1 MHAIESRL
9 TELKL
14 QLPEAPKPVAS
25 YVPAVRSGQWII
37 VSGQLPFRNGQLLAT
52 GKVGSAVN
60 LELATEAARQCVLN
74 ALAVVK
80 AELGGDWGK
89 FSRVV
94 RVGVFV
100 ASDDAFTAQPK
111 VANGASD
118 LLVEIFGDAGK
129 HARSAIGT
137 NVLPLN
143 ASVEVELMVELRP

>member
-9 TELKL
+9 AELKL

-25 YVPAVRSGQWII
+25 YVPAVRSGQWVI

-52 GKVGSAVN
+52 GKVGSLVTI
-60 LELATEAARQCVLN
+60 EQATEAARQAVLN
-74 ALAVVK
+74 GLAVVK
-80 AELGGDWGK
+80 AEIGDWSK

-118 LLVEIFGDAGK
+118 LLVDIFGDAGK

-143 ASVEVELMVELRP
+143 ASVEVELIVEVK

>member
-1 MHAIESRL
+1 MHPIDARL
-9 TELKL
+9 AELKL

-25 YVPAVRSGQWII
+25 YVPAVRSGNWVI
-37 VSGQLPFRNGQLLAT
+37 VSGQLPFRSGQLLAT
-52 GKVGSAVN
+52 GKVGSVVSI
-60 LELATEAARQCVLN
+60 EQATEAARQCMIN

-80 AELGGDWGK
+80 AELGGDWSK

-100 ASDDAFTAQPK
+100 ASDDSFSGQPK

-143 ASVEVELMVELRP
+143 APVEVELMVELHK